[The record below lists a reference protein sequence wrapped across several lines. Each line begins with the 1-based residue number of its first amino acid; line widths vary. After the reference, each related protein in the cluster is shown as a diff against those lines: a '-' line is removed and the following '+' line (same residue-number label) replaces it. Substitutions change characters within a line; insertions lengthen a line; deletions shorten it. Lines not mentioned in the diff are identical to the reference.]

1 MTSHLSERLLSK
13 TLQITNVG
21 EDAEKRESSCTIGGN
36 ATWSRHD
43 GKQCSWFPKETKNRT
58 IIRSSNS
65 TPGYIS
71 GKKPKILIWKDTGT
85 PMFTTA
91 LFTITRTWKQLKSSS
106 TAKWIKMLYACM
118 RAKSLQSC
126 PPLCNPMD
134 HSLPDSSVHGILQAR
149 ILEWAAMP

>member
-71 GKKPKILIWKDTGT
+71 GKNYNTN
-85 PMFTTA
+85 
-91 LFTITRTWKQLKSSS
+91 LKRYMQPNIHSS
-106 TAKWIKMLYACM
+106 TY
-118 RAKSLQSC
+118 LQWPRYGS
-126 PPLCNPMD
+126 NP
-134 HSLPDSSVHGILQAR
+134 SVHQQTNG
-149 ILEWAAMP
+149 